1 MAVTVSVAM
10 AVMVVAFMFGR
21 GPVVV
26 AEVLVLGHQ
35 SLPLIAPVH
44 DAVASHSMGVRPA
57 ISTRLHNS
65 NVTGAGAAGAG

>member
-1 MAVTVSVAM
+1 
-10 AVMVVAFMFGR
+10 MVVAFMFGR

-26 AEVLVLGHQ
+26 AEHEGDDHQ

-44 DAVASHSMGVRPA
+44 DAVASLSMGVRPA

-65 NVTGAGAAGAG
+65 NVTGAGNAGAG